1 MLNKCLIEFRGSD
14 DGKWG
19 WPGRAFRG
27 SEFTLGLN
35 R

>member
-1 MLNKCLIEFRGSD
+1 MLNKCLNEFRGNE

-27 SEFTLGLN
+27 DGIQVGS
-35 R
+35 